1 MRINTTHILFAVA
14 LSVGLSII
22 FTFPAGSSGAVRLEG
37 DRSAVTSS
45 VGKITTF
52 DVGESSRAVID
63 TSKHSLTIHRRGQS
77 PLVLKAQGA
86 YAMKHGTFSVSR
98 KEMNPLWEAPPT
110 YFLRRGL
117 AVPQQGSSERAMRG
131 ALGARAIFLDHG
143 RAIHDGPVWNDDVGG
158 VKIAPQDMALL
169 FDAISVGAT
178 VEVR

>member
-1 MRINTTHILFAVA
+1 
-14 LSVGLSII
+14 
-22 FTFPAGSSGAVRLEG
+22 
-37 DRSAVTSS
+37 
-45 VGKITTF
+45 
-52 DVGESSRAVID
+52 
-63 TSKHSLTIHRRGQS
+63 
-77 PLVLKAQGA
+77 
-86 YAMKHGTFSVSR
+86 MKHGTFSVSR